1 MEATRLTTSGRWL
14 QRRQERVIGMR
25 KKLIHHYAGVAL
37 DLLWQVTQKEL
48 PRLAARIGPLVPP
61 NSAR

>member
-1 MEATRLTTSGRWL
+1 
-14 QRRQERVIGMR
+14 MR